1 MLRLHASIRPEV
13 AIPPPP
19 ASFIMLPLPALIILL
34 EASDSNA
41 QCIAPDLRQKAGSG
55 RPGLHGLS
63 SRCHLLE
70 ADQGIRLAGKHFDAV
85 QRAKLAKNRF

>member
-1 MLRLHASIRPEV
+1 MLRLHAYIRPEV
-13 AIPPPP
+13 AVPPPPP

-55 RPGLHGLS
+55 RPGT
-63 SRCHLLE
+63 
-70 ADQGIRLAGKHFDAV
+70 AWPQQQV
-85 QRAKLAKNRF
+85 PPP